1 MKNKKVIIII
11 CLIVLLLIGV
21 IIFILK
27 PKEDYSDK
35 YVKLIVNAA
44 TLKIKLYNNP
54 SAEAFYEKLK
64 NGNLK
69 VVAVD
74 NGGFEKVATLEYS
87 LPMNDET
94 ITARAGDVFLYQGN
108 KIVVSYG
115 KNDYSYTK
123 IGKIESTN
131 ASYLKSILGNGEV
144 TLEFSL

>member
-1 MKNKKVIIII
+1 MKNKKIIII
-11 CLIVLLLIGV
+11 CLLIVLLLSIL
-21 IIFILK
+21 FFALK

-64 NGNLK
+64 NGNLR

-74 NGGFEKVATLEYS
+74 NGGFEKVAKLDYS
-87 LPMNDET
+87 LPTNDET
-94 ITARAGDVFLYQGN
+94 ITASAGDVFLYQGN
-108 KIVVSYG
+108 KIVVFYG

-123 IGKIESTN
+123 LGKIESTN

>member
-1 MKNKKVIIII
+1 MKNKKIIII
-11 CLIVLLLIGV
+11 CLLIVLLLSIL
-21 IIFILK
+21 FFALK

-64 NGNLK
+64 NGNLR

-74 NGGFEKVATLEYS
+74 NGGFEKVAKLDYS
-87 LPMNDET
+87 LPTND
-94 ITARAGDVFLYQGN
+94 GDVFLYQGN
-108 KIVVSYG
+108 KIVVFYG

-123 IGKIESTN
+123 LGKIESTN